1 MNIDFISIFMIKY
14 CVLLDSNIYESC
26 YSMENDR
33 KFTKFLT
40 PYNYRVLDFEQ
51 KSKHEQ
57 SISPC
62 FKALIMLFSKS
73 IFLYWNLN

>member
-51 KSKHEQ
+51 KSKHDTVFFVM
-57 SISPC
+57 
-62 FKALIMLFSKS
+62 FKVNVCI
-73 IFLYWNLN
+73 IF